1 MIIVIFAAF
10 IKMQLNVGYDWKRKY
25 VEP

>member
-1 MIIVIFAAF
+1 MIIFICAAF
-10 IKMQLNVGYDWKRKY
+10 INMQLNVGYDWKRKY